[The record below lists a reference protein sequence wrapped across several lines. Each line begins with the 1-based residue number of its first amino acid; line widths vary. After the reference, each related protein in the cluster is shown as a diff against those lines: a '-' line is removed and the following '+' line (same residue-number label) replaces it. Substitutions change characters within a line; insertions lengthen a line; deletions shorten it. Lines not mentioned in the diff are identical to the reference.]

1 MRLSPFA
8 EGPRPWRVREPP
20 SSIELELQLERRIE
34 RRCASPRSW
43 RVPVRGAY
51 GNPPGR
57 SSDLPR
63 PGLVRPLPLRARSGT
78 DLAFIRAR
86 RRSSPPITE
95 PSHGGDQGAPPRTA
109 LHDRFTWFEA
119 ETSDPRS
126 LFPRDGTVPASFHDT
141 IRLSRELDGDT
152 GTNGGRTNTASS
164 LRGRS
169 LGRRIACA
177 TPPGR
182 SRFRKVLTPG
192 PSVHLPP
199 GRSGGVTTE
208 PPAGWGGAVRPFT
221 VHARD
226 KSLLFRR

>member
-1 MRLSPFA
+1 MARTGTPRVGAAICPGPASSVPSPFGRGRGRISRSSA
-8 EGPRPWRVREPP
+8 PEGAPLLQSQSRATGGTKGPPPEPHFTIDLRGSRPKPRTQDPFF
-20 SSIELELQLERRIE
+20 L
-34 RRCASPRSW
+34 AT
-43 RVPVRGAY
+43 
-51 GNPPGR
+51 GR
-57 SSDLPR
+57 S
-63 PGLVRPLPLRARSGT
+63 
-78 DLAFIRAR
+78 
-86 RRSSPPITE
+86 
-95 PSHGGDQGAPPRTA
+95 PPR
-109 LHDRFTWFEA
+109 F
-119 ETSDPRS
+119 
-126 LFPRDGTVPASFHDT
+126 T
-141 IRLSRELDGDT
+141 IRYAYPESSTDT

-226 KSLLFRR
+226 KSLLFQR

>member
-1 MRLSPFA
+1 MARTGTPRVGAAICPGPASSVPSPF
-8 EGPRPWRVREPP
+8 GRGRG
-20 SSIELELQLERRIE
+20 RI
-34 RRCASPRSW
+34 S
-43 RVPVRGAY
+43 
-51 GNPPGR
+51 R
-57 SSDLPR
+57 SSAP
-63 PGLVRPLPLRARSGT
+63 
-78 DLAFIRAR
+78 
-86 RRSSPPITE
+86 E
-95 PSHGGDQGAPPRTA
+95 GAPLLQSQSRATGGTKGP
-109 LHDRFTWFEA
+109 
-119 ETSDPRS
+119 P
-126 LFPRDGTVPASFHDT
+126 PDGTVPASFHDT